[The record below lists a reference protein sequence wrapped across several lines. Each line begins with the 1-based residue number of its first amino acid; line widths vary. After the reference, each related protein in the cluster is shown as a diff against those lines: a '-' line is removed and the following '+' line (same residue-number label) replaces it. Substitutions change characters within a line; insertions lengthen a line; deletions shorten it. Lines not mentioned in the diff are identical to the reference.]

1 MPPPLPLPPAGSADS
16 AAWSD
21 LASRIEGEVLADPL
35 TRMLYATDASPYEKL
50 PLGVVRPRHREDCIA
65 IVLHAARH
73 RIPLIPRAAGTSLA
87 GQCVGEGL
95 VVDVSRHMTRI
106 VDIDVAAGRAR
117 VQPGVILED
126 LNDALGNDAL
136 GNDAPWNDALGPSGL
151 QFAPDTSTA
160 NRCMIAGMIG
170 NNACGAYSIRH
181 GTTRDHVIEIEAVLA
196 DGTLASFGPLDGPA
210 LEAKRRLPTLEG
222 RIYREVFEIIDAHR
236 ELILQRY
243 PRPEVMRRNTGYAL
257 DVLARGRP
265 WVRDGPPFNLARL
278 LCGSEGT
285 LALVTEATLRL
296 VPRASGRLLLCAHF
310 ETLMGAMRG
319 TLVAVRHGPAAVEL
333 IDRRILEET
342 RHHLEQ
348 RDNRFWIEGDP
359 EAVLIVEFQG
369 EGREDLEARASDL
382 IEDYRDE
389 GLGYAFP
396 IVRPPLAARVWD
408 LRKAGLGLLMN
419 RPGPRKAVTVIED
432 TAVAL
437 ADLPEYV
444 TRIQALMEKHGT
456 RCVYYGHASVGLLH
470 FRPELDLKDAGD
482 RERFRS
488 IAGEVADVVA
498 EYGGSLS
505 GEHGDGRLRAP
516 FVERV
521 LGSEVHALLRRVK
534 SAFDPEGIFNPQKV
548 LGAPPLDRDLRAA
561 IRRDPVPSYFDWHED
576 GGLLGAAE
584 RCNGSGACRKRA
596 GRGTMCP
603 SYMATL
609 EERHGTRGRA
619 NVFRQLLTQADGRV
633 ALSDERLR
641 VVLDLCLMCKGC
653 KSECPASVDMA
664 RMKSEFLQH
673 YHDRHGLPLRARVL
687 GEFGRIQRFA
697 AYLPGLAGIL
707 MNDPRIKRLLGFS
720 AARMLPVP
728 ARETLSRW
736 FSLHQP
742 HSRAG
747 EAGSVILFNDP
758 YTEYHEPHIGIAAV
772 EVLERAGFRVTL
784 THGVESGRVQLSQGL
799 LRKAR
804 RLLDAAIARLYPA
817 AARGEPILGLEPS
830 EILTFRDE
838 APDLVSASLRD
849 QARVV
854 ASRARLFEE
863 LMAQEA
869 QRLGTLGFDAK
880 PRRLLVHGHC
890 HAKALCGMRPLLETL
905 AILPEARTEAIPSG
919 CCGMAGAFGY
929 ESEHH
934 ELSMRIGELVLFPAI
949 RRAAPDTLVVANGTS
964 CRHQIR
970 DGVGR
975 RALHP
980 AEVLRMALRD

>member
-1 MPPPLPLPPAGSADS
+1 MPPPFPLPPAGSADS
-16 AAWSD
+16 TAWSD
-21 LASRIEGEVLADPL
+21 LASRIDGEVLGDPL

-87 GQCVGEGL
+87 GQCVGKGL
-95 VVDVSRHMTRI
+95 VVDVSRHMRGI
-106 VDIDVAAGRAR
+106 VEIDVATCRAR

-136 GNDAPWNDALGPSGL
+136 GNDAPGPHGL

-196 DGTLASFGPLDGPA
+196 DGTLASFGPLDGSA

-243 PRPEVMRRNTGYAL
+243 PRPEVVRRNTGYAL

-265 WVRDGPPFNLARL
+265 WVRDGPTFNLARL

-296 VPRASGRLLLCAHF
+296 VACASGRLLLCPHF
-310 ETLMGAMRG
+310 DTLMGAMRG

-342 RHHLEQ
+342 RQHLEQ

-369 EGREDLEARASDL
+369 EGREALEARALAL

-396 IVRPPLAARVWD
+396 IVRPPLAGRVWD

-419 RPGPRKAVTVIED
+419 RPGRRKAVTVIED

-470 FRPELDLKDAGD
+470 FRPELDLKDAVD

-488 IAGEVADVVA
+488 IAREVADLVA

-516 FVERV
+516 FVERM
-521 LGSEVHALLRRVK
+521 LGSEVHVLLKRVK

-548 LGAPPLDRDLRAA
+548 LGAAPPLDRDLRAA
-561 IRRDPVPSYFDWHED
+561 IRRDPVPAYFDWHED

-603 SYMATL
+603 SYMATV
-609 EERHGTRGRA
+609 EETHGTRGRA
-619 NVFRQLLTQADGRV
+619 NVFRQLLTQADGRA

-641 VVLDLCLMCKGC
+641 VVLDLCLLCKGC

-664 RMKSEFLQH
+664 RIEV
-673 YHDRHGLPLRARVL
+673 G
-687 GEFGRIQRFA
+687 
-697 AYLPGLAGIL
+697 
-707 MNDPRIKRLLGFS
+707 
-720 AARMLPVP
+720 VP
-728 ARETLSRW
+728 AALPRS
-736 FSLHQP
+736 
-742 HSRAG
+742 
-747 EAGSVILFNDP
+747 
-758 YTEYHEPHIGIAAV
+758 
-772 EVLERAGFRVTL
+772 
-784 THGVESGRVQLSQGL
+784 
-799 LRKAR
+799 AR
-804 RLLDAAIARLYPA
+804 PA
-817 AARGEPILGLEPS
+817 AARAGARGVRAHPALGGACSGTGGSSDERPADQAPPGIQRGADAAGAGARDTEPLVFAPPSARTHGAGGKRDPVQGPLHRIPRAPHRDRRRGGLGTRGLSRRAHPGCGVGARAVEPGAITQGAAAPRCRHRAAVPGGRSGRADPGSRTLGDPHVPRRGAGSGIPTPARPGPCGGEPGAALRGAHGARGTAFGDPGVRREAAPAPGPRPLSRQGALRYAPAPRNP
-830 EILTFRDE
+830 RDP
-838 APDLVSASLRD
+838 ARSPHRGDPLRLLRD
-849 QARVV
+849 GRGL
-854 ASRARLFEE
+854 RL
-863 LMAQEA
+863 
-869 QRLGTLGFDAK
+869 
-880 PRRLLVHGHC
+880 
-890 HAKALCGMRPLLETL
+890 
-905 AILPEARTEAIPSG
+905 
-919 CCGMAGAFGY
+919 
-929 ESEHH
+929 
-934 ELSMRIGELVLFPAI
+934 
-949 RRAAPDTLVVANGTS
+949 
-964 CRHQIR
+964 
-970 DGVGR
+970 
-975 RALHP
+975 
-980 AEVLRMALRD
+980 